1 MQNAG
6 STATDRYPEVG
17 TGRTTAGGGALWW
30 HGLIG
35 AALWLLASLPAVAA
49 PQIIL
54 PRTGITADEV
64 AVLVNENDPLSR
76 QTAEYYVKV
85 RGIPQANVIRLHL
98 PPGQAMIPA
107 EAFGEIKRQVDSATP
122 AHVQAYAVAWT
133 EPYRVDCMSLT
144 SALAFGYDKRF
155 CSTACGQTAQSP
167 YFDSPSHYPVADH
180 GLRPA
185 MMLAGRDFAGVKA
198 LIDRGVAADASFPK
212 GRAYLINTPDHARS
226 VRAAHFEETRRALE
240 GIFPVTVLDTEAI
253 SGRNDVLFY
262 FTGLQRVP
270 HLETLGFLPGALA
283 DHLTSFGGRLTDADQ
298 MSILSWLE
306 AGATASYGT
315 VVEPCN
321 HQQKFPLPAVA
332 MLHYASGATAIE
344 AYWKSVAWPG
354 EGVFVGEPLARPFAP
369 TVREIAPGRF
379 ELRIFALRSGVVRLA
394 RAASPMGPYQIF
406 GPAIALRP
414 GANRLQLPI
423 GSASGYVQLLFGG

>member
-1 MQNAG
+1 M
-6 STATDRYPEVG
+6 
-17 TGRTTAGGGALWW
+17 

-35 AALWLLASLPAVAA
+35 AAMGVLAGLPAVAA

-76 QTAEYYVKV
+76 QTAEYYVKA
-85 RGIPQANVIRLHL
+85 RGIPRANVIRLHL
-98 PPGQAMIPA
+98 PRGQAMLPA
-107 EAFGEIKRQVDSATP
+107 EAFVELKRQVDSETP
-122 AHVQAYAVAWT
+122 SHVQAYAVAWT
-133 EPYRVDCMSLT
+133 EPYRVGCMSLT
-144 SALAFGYDKRF
+144 SALAFGYDERF
-155 CSTACGQTAQSP
+155 CSTGCGRTAPSP
-167 YFDSPSHYPVADH
+167 YFDSPSHYPAADH

-198 LIDRGVAADASFPK
+198 LIDRGVAADASFPV
-212 GRAYLINTPDHARS
+212 GRAYLLNTPDQARS

-240 GIFPVTVLDTEAI
+240 GIFPVTLLDTEAI

-270 HLETLGFLPGALA
+270 HLETLHFLPGALA
-283 DHLTSFGGRLTDADQ
+283 DHLTSFGGRLTDTGQ

-321 HQQKFPLPAVA
+321 HPQKFPLPAVA
-332 MLHYASGATAIE
+332 MLHYASGATAVE

-369 TVREIAPGRF
+369 TVRETAPGRF
-379 ELRIFALRSGVVRLA
+379 ELRIFAVRPAAVRLA
-394 RAASPMGPYQIF
+394 WAASPMGPFRAF

-414 GANRLQLPI
+414 GANRLQMPI
-423 GSASGYVQLLFGG
+423 GVATGYVRLVFGG